1 MFSGKAVAR
10 SLRAHM
16 LVQGALVSHLINALV
31 DEGKIDPLQLEL
43 VYKKAT
49 MTGLKKDELIEFG
62 DGDVFSHIEKMIS
75 EYTLTKKDASQNI
88 KHAVRRSGRF
98 WAGLWSDL
106 VIEQTLMRS
115 IKSSGSL
122 TRGRGFE
129 ENVRHLWVS
138 SISYTAAVHEAMS
151 SLSGVKASSSEHH
164 AEMEFK
170 RRSRDYQDCEKFFS
184 WFESRNPFNFEDAD
198 LHSLSTGSV
207 SVCGTD
213 NVNCENAESIGEC
226 IQKSIDEVNFT
237 EAKIKKKDQL
247 CNLNMMTSSIK
258 IGRKN
263 HICVNPTLL
272 FTRLAAIAQREEDVE
287 QYFDFELTTSPQ
299 SLFKNELMRKPN
311 KASLRKVLLTEEIQ
325 CSANEVMEITGK
337 YVLDGGALLHRVHW
351 VKGIKFNEVAKA
363 YVNYIRRNYGSAFIV
378 FDGYDSPESIKSNE
392 HLRRAGSKG
401 STPNI
406 IITEDNE
413 VLYTKERFLSNSH
426 NKTQLIS
433 FLADHLTLDG
443 QAVHICRGDADTKIV
458 STALEVAA
466 IQLYT
471 IVVADD
477 TDVAVMLLYH
487 WNENI
492 SDVFFLQERGKKC
505 WSIRKAQLEVLDFK
519 EHLLLS
525 MLGLAVIQPQLYSEK
540 ENQVFLIS
548 YSKYLDMICKGVLQ
562 PEKLPPTERAAYYH
576 GLRVHVQVIEWQM
589 LDEASNLD
597 PKEWGW
603 KSTDGYLTPI
613 TTDKE
618 ITPKELLKVIRC
630 NCKTSSKN
638 QCGTNI
644 CTYRKHGLKCMPAC
658 GGCQGESCSNKAD
671 LEDIDMSD
679 DDTDGEDGEKNI
691 IEDLFKLMLSKE
703 TITGVML
710 SSAQISAAVIETVMF
725 YTSSEYLLFYIEI
738 CGIYVSD
745 IDDVLLLGTELAR
758 FPLETS
764 FISKSFFW
772 WMTTLM
778 LRGYKEPLK
787 INLLSEMDDEN
798 KCETIGLKFEE
809 LWNVEVENSKIHSR
823 PNKEISPSTLKIL
836 FRYFY
841 PILLYSTVIQTVALV
856 FSFGNPLFLNL
867 MIQFSTSNEEVW
879 KGVLYS
885 FLIFLSTAI
894 STTTMENVVNY
905 DFVIGM
911 KLKSAL
917 ISMIY
922 KKCLRVTNQ
931 MKQEWS
937 AGDIVNLMSVDTQRI
952 AETANQLFVMWQGL
966 FQITV
971 SVILLSY
978 LLGPAVITG
987 IVILLI
993 NIPINSIVTKFMQD
1007 VQRECMKH
1015 KDERT
1020 SLISELLN
1028 GIKILKLYAWELP
1041 FGEKVNNARDAEIHQ
1056 LKKFMYLYAVQFL
1069 MFVTTPYLVAL
1080 GCFTTYLFIS
1090 DLNIL
1095 TPTVIFVSLSLLN
1108 IMRIPMMDVPYLFG
1122 YIIQALESMK
1132 RIDSFMKC
1140 EEIDTNNVTFGTFD
1154 DDHIR
1159 IIDGNFKWKEGNPC
1173 LTEINMNIQKQ
1184 QLVAVVGSVGSGK
1197 SSLLAAILGDLIKES
1212 GQVIMSVSKV
1222 IQIYFY

>member
-16 LVQGALVSHLINALV
+16 LVQGALVGHLINALV
-31 DEGKIDPLQLEL
+31 DEGKIDPLQLES
-43 VYKKAT
+43 VYKKAI

-75 EYTLTKKDASQNI
+75 EYTLTKKDASRTAKLWLLYMNYVSIVKKFLIAERTSNWCLHIQAVTKMMNLFAASGHLHYAKSFRI
-88 KHAVRRSGRF
+88 YVQEMLTMSETNSWLYHQFQEGQHDVRRSGRF

-115 IKSSGSL
+115 IKSSGGL

-151 SLSGVKASSSEHH
+151 SLSGVKASSSEQH

-258 IGRKN
+258 IERKN

-287 QYFDFELTTSPQ
+287 QYFDFELTTRPQ
-299 SLFKNELMRKPN
+299 SLFKNELMRKPD

-413 VLYTKERFLSNSH
+413 VPYTKERFLSNSH

-458 STALEVAA
+458 STALEVANDST
-466 IQLYT
+466 T

-519 EHLLLS
+519 EHLLFIHAWSGCDSTSAIFGKGKSSFLNLVKKS
-525 MLGLAVIQPQLYSEK
+525 KIIQLVSET
-540 ENQVFLIS
+540 
-548 YSKYLDMICKGVLQ
+548 ICDYWATQSDVG
-562 PEKLPPTERAAYYH
+562 
-576 GLRVHVQVIEWQM
+576 
-589 LDEASNLD
+589 DAS
-597 PKEWGW
+597 
-603 KSTDGYLTPI
+603 
-613 TTDKE
+613 
-618 ITPKELLKVIRC
+618 R
-630 NCKTSSKN
+630 
-638 QCGTNI
+638 
-644 CTYRKHGLKCMPAC
+644 
-658 GGCQGESCSNKAD
+658 D
-671 LEDIDMSD
+671 LEDIEMSD
-679 DDTDGEDGEKNI
+679 DDTDGEDGERNI
-691 IEDLFKLMLSKE
+691 FEDLFS
-703 TITGVML
+703 V
-710 SSAQISAAVIETVMF
+710 
-725 YTSSEYLLFYIEI
+725 
-738 CGIYVSD
+738 
-745 IDDVLLLGTELAR
+745 
-758 FPLETS
+758 
-764 FISKSFFW
+764 
-772 WMTTLM
+772 
-778 LRGYKEPLK
+778 
-787 INLLSEMDDEN
+787 NLLSLLVEFSLHKRSPNRCILMKIKSPFYTTIHGLEHCPVAAGYADLNLFRSGLEYAPRDSDIFIVSYPKSGTTWMQMIVWLLLNDLEPPKYIDQLIDDNFLEYFAGKEGVSKMKEPRQIKSHLPFDLIPFNPKAKYIHVCRNPFDVEFGDYYSHLSSWYEQSHPNILFVTFEEMKEN
-798 KCETIGLKFEE
+798 IKGVVENIVKFIGGEIEARASQDGFIDKILGELEEEITIG
-809 LWNVEVENSKIHSR
+809 
-823 PNKEISPSTLKIL
+823 
-836 FRYFY
+836 
-841 PILLYSTVIQTVALV
+841 
-856 FSFGNPLFLNL
+856 
-867 MIQFSTSNEEVW
+867 W
-879 KGVLYS
+879 KH
-885 FLIFLSTAI
+885 
-894 STTTMENVVNY
+894 
-905 DFVIGM
+905 
-911 KLKSAL
+911 
-917 ISMIY
+917 
-922 KKCLRVTNQ
+922 
-931 MKQEWS
+931 S
-937 AGDIVNLMSVDTQRI
+937 AG
-952 AETANQLFVMWQGL
+952 
-966 FQITV
+966 
-971 SVILLSY
+971 
-978 LLGPAVITG
+978 GP
-987 IVILLI
+987 
-993 NIPINSIVTKFMQD
+993 
-1007 VQRECMKH
+1007 
-1015 KDERT
+1015 
-1020 SLISELLN
+1020 
-1028 GIKILKLYAWELP
+1028 P
-1041 FGEKVNNARDAEIHQ
+1041 FGFQTWEAEVKADQIEGR
-1056 LKKFMYLYAVQFL
+1056 LLR
-1069 MFVTTPYLVAL
+1069 
-1080 GCFTTYLFIS
+1080 S
-1090 DLNIL
+1090 L
-1095 TPTVIFVSLSLLN
+1095 T
-1108 IMRIPMMDVPYLFG
+1108 G
-1122 YIIQALESMK
+1122 
-1132 RIDSFMKC
+1132 
-1140 EEIDTNNVTFGTFD
+1140 
-1154 DDHIR
+1154 
-1159 IIDGNFKWKEGNPC
+1159 
-1173 LTEINMNIQKQ
+1173 
-1184 QLVAVVGSVGSGK
+1184 
-1197 SSLLAAILGDLIKES
+1197 
-1212 GQVIMSVSKV
+1212 
-1222 IQIYFY
+1222 